1 MLVLVFNF
9 ILVLILMLLLIGADH
24 DWRWLKL
31 IWLVLIWVDFD
42 WCWFILIEIYW
53 CWLNVSILQLAVLN
67 PIFNIHFHI
76 EMNIDSAGDFIISML
91 IFVIFDWYWS
101 TLMIVLGWH
110 WLTLIDWYGLC
121 VKCKRYFCLP
131 RIAFWLKC
139 FASDVANDHSV
150 MPHVNQGGGIVD
162 WTCLVELSRNGKCKS
177 HNELSHWKDQKR
189 PRFAKTM
196 KTTV

>member
-1 MLVLVFNF
+1 MIDLDWYRLILILLDVGTGFNF

-101 TLMIVLGWH
+101 TLMKVLSWH

-121 VKCKRYFCLP
+121 VKCKRYFC
-131 RIAFWLKC
+131 
-139 FASDVANDHSV
+139 FASHR
-150 MPHVNQGGGIVD
+150 I
-162 WTCLVELSRNGKCKS
+162 LVEMFCI
-177 HNELSHWKDQKR
+177 
-189 PRFAKTM
+189 P
-196 KTTV
+196 VPC

>member
-1 MLVLVFNF
+1 MIDLDWYRLILILLDVGTGFNF

-91 IFVIFDWYWS
+91 IFVIFGWYWS
-101 TLMIVLGWH
+101 TLMIVLSWH
-110 WLTLIDWYGLC
+110 WLTLIDWYGLY
-121 VKCKRYFCLP
+121 VKCKRYFC
-131 RIAFWLKC
+131 
-139 FASDVANDHSV
+139 FASHR
-150 MPHVNQGGGIVD
+150 I
-162 WTCLVELSRNGKCKS
+162 LVEMFCVGRGKRSFRHATC
-177 HNELSHWKDQKR
+177 
-189 PRFAKTM
+189 
-196 KTTV
+196 